1 MKRISYLY
9 ISVSLCFLLLLSF
22 CGKKGPILPPVVKI
36 PKPVKDYNAIQRGN
50 KIVLEWS
57 LPNAYTDGSPMTE
70 IEEVEIWLWKKKSEE
85 SRNENPAK
93 KEARIS
99 IEEFQ
104 KKAKLL
110 VLIKK
115 EDMPHYRI
123 QEEKDINRY
132 RYIYELSG
140 ENVLSEIL
148 TFSFKVKD
156 GRKRLSAFSELLV
169 IHPKILPPPPINPRS
184 VLFEEHIKITWE
196 EPEKSTDESTIPI
209 VKGYNIYRSEGRGR
223 MSRINTKVIE
233 ETAFLDKNFEFGV
246 TYCYMIRA
254 TVSDSAPFYESDD
267 SKIVEIF
274 TKDVFPPDAPV
285 GLIAIAGEDY
295 ISLSWDVNS
304 EKDLAGYRIWRKKEE
319 EQKYLLLT
327 PDPVEKNVYNDTT
340 VEKNIRYYYAISALD
355 ACGNE
360 SNKSK
365 EAIEIIK
372 EGKFEDLSF

>member
-1 MKRISYLY
+1 MKRIPYL
-9 ISVSLCFLLLLSF
+9 SVSLCFLLILSF

-50 KIVLEWS
+50 KVILEWS

-85 SRNENPAK
+85 SENKSPAK
-93 KEARIS
+93 TEEKIS

-104 KKAKLL
+104 KEAKLL

-115 EDMPHYRI
+115 EDIPHYRI
-123 QEEKDINRY
+123 QEEKDVNTY

-169 IHPKILPPPPINPRS
+169 IHPKILPPPPINPTA
-184 VLFEEHIKITWE
+184 VVFEEYIKITWE
-196 EPEKSTDESTIPI
+196 EPEKSTHVSTPPI
-209 VKGYNIYRSEGRGR
+209 LKGYNIYRSEGQGR
-223 MSRINTKVIE
+223 MVRINSQVIE

-267 SKIVEIF
+267 SEIVEIL

-304 EKDLAGYRIWRKKEE
+304 EKDLAGYRIWRKREGE
-319 EQKYLLLT
+319 YEYMLLT
-327 PDPVEKNVYNDTT
+327 PDLIEENVYNDTAI
-340 VEKNIRYYYAISALD
+340 EKNIRYYYAITALD
-355 ACGNE
+355 VCGNE